1 VRTYRVVNERTS
13 ALTGAVILVV
23 EDDADLRHI
32 LSAILSRAGAEVL
45 QADTAEKALDKLQ
58 RVVPDL
64 VLTDVSLRG
73 GRSGMWLLDE
83 IRLSRP
89 VPVVAL
95 TGRLELGDLS
105 PLGFADAIFKPVE
118 PKALL
123 ARLTAV
129 LERRRRP
136 RRRGP
141 GRKRTAP
148 GRGARAPAA

>member
-1 VRTYRVVNERTS
+1 MNERPS
-13 ALTGAVILVV
+13 ALTGAVILIV

-32 LSAILSRAGAEVL
+32 LAAVLTRAGAEVL
-45 QADTAEKALDKLQ
+45 EADSAEKALDKLQ

-64 VLTDVSLRG
+64 VLTDVSLGG

-83 IRLSRP
+83 IRLSRA

-95 TGRLELGDLS
+95 TGRVELGDLS

-123 ARLTAV
+123 ARLTTV
-129 LERRRRP
+129 LERRRRT

-141 GRKRTAP
+141 GRKRLPP
-148 GRGARAPAA
+148 GRGTRVSST